1 MKLTQTAP
9 TTTIDD
15 SAPASFSKA
24 TQPKIWEEATAEAQP
39 GDIIRKPFCPI
50 ARVVG
55 KEVLTDGRTC
65 LIVTFPGC
73 HDRHIEEWVLP
84 ATEVIAP
91 APAPVPARTPATP
104 STPTPAPATL
114 SAKKTVPTAT
124 PAPAP
129 SNSAAAVIR
138 ASIAPSAIGTDNEPP
153 NRGDNGRGR
162 VQPITAK
169 KLLPLIVPISRISS
183 DISVSNFDQNEVE
196 ILGELSLVLGGFLVP
211 PVLVRHSGGYKV
223 VSGHLQYHA
232 AVLAKQLNPRAGE
245 NIPAI
250 VLEPENQA
258 AALNQLKRLKF
269 AA

>member
-1 MKLTQTAP
+1 MTLAQVAP
-9 TTTIDD
+9 K
-15 SAPASFSKA
+15 PATS
-24 TQPKIWEEATAEAQP
+24 TKIWEDASPLAAV

-55 KEVLTDGRTC
+55 KEILKDGRTS
-65 LIVTFPGC
+65 LIVTFPNC
-73 HDRHIEEWVLP
+73 LYHHSEEWVLEASSIP
-84 ATEVIAP
+84 A
-91 APAPVPARTPATP
+91 AT
-104 STPTPAPATL
+104 
-114 SAKKTVPTAT
+114 
-124 PAPAP
+124 
-129 SNSAAAVIR
+129 
-138 ASIAPSAIGTDNEPP
+138 GTNNGDEPP

-162 VQPITAK
+162 VQPISAK

-183 DISVSNFDQNEVE
+183 DISVSNFDRNELE

-250 VLEPENQA
+250 VLEEENQA
-258 AALNQLKRLKF
+258 AALSQLKRLKF
-269 AA
+269 AT

>member
-9 TTTIDD
+9 ITTIDRP
-15 SAPASFSKA
+15 APATFICA
-24 TQPKIWEEATAEAQP
+24 PQPKIWEDATAEAQP

-55 KEVLTDGRTC
+55 KENLKDGRVC
-65 LIVTFPGC
+65 LVVTFPGC
-73 HDRHIEEWVLP
+73 HDRHVEEWVLP
-84 ATEVIAP
+84 AAEVTAVTAP
-91 APAPVPARTPATP
+91 APAVTR
-104 STPTPAPATL
+104 
-114 SAKKTVPTAT
+114 
-124 PAPAP
+124 AP
-129 SNSAAAVIR
+129 SKPAAASHAATTAATTAAVIP
-138 ASIAPSAIGTDNEPP
+138 APIAPSAIGTNDEPP

-162 VQPITAK
+162 VQPSAAK
-169 KLLPLIVPISRISS
+169 KLLPSLVSVKRISS
-183 DISVSNFDQNEVE
+183 DIPASNFDQFELEV
-196 ILGELSLVLGGFLVP
+196 LGELSLAIGGFLVP

-250 VLEPENQA
+250 VLEEENQA

>member
-1 MKLTQTAP
+1 MNVTQTAP
-9 TTTIDD
+9 TTIEYP
-15 SAPASFSKA
+15 APATFTRA
-24 TQPKIWEEATAEAQP
+24 PQIKIWEDATAEAQT

-55 KEVLTDGRTC
+55 KEVLKDGRTC

-91 APAPVPARTPATP
+91 VPARTP
-104 STPTPAPATL
+104 S
-114 SAKKTVPTAT
+114 T

-129 SNSAAAVIR
+129 SNPAAASHIATIAAVIR
-138 ASIAPSAIGTDNEPP
+138 APIAPSAIGTDNEPP

-162 VQPITAK
+162 VQPIASAK
-169 KLLPLIVPISRISS
+169 KLMLTLVAVKRISS
-183 DISVSNFDQNEVE
+183 DIPACNFDRNELE
-196 ILGELSLVLGGFLVP
+196 IAGELSLALGGFVIP
-211 PVLVRHSGGYKV
+211 PVVVRDSSGYKII
-223 VSGHLQYHA
+223 SGHFQYHA
-232 AVLAKQLNPRAGE
+232 AVLARQLNPRAGE
-245 NIPAI
+245 TIPAI